1 MGLTVLEIVLIA
13 ICTVETTLLVIFAI
27 VKIVSRYEERQ
38 NEIIGQKVSISL
50 IKQDLKTLDKRLR
63 SVEKYISD
71 SEEED
76 EEEYEEGDDVISTLV
91 RMFSNLEPK
100 KRSDTDEALP
110 EN

>member
-1 MGLTVLEIVLIA
+1 MGLTVLEMVLIA
-13 ICTVETTLLVIFAI
+13 ICAVETTFLVIFAI
-27 VKIVSRYEERQ
+27 VKIVSLYGERK
-38 NEIIGQKVSISL
+38 NEIINQKVSISL

-71 SEEED
+71 CEED
-76 EEEYEEGDDVISTLV
+76 EEEYEEGDDVISALV